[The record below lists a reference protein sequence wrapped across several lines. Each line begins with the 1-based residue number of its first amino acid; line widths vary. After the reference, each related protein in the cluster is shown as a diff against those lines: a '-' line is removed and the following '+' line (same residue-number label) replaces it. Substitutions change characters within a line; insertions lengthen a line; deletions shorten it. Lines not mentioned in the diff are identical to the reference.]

1 HTNEKSRQ
9 IYGLNGVFGFTPSF
23 YYMTEFDLQSGFDK
37 KKGLFHFSK
46 IGYEIVKG
54 FHLIGIEEY
63 RKSDFHNEKT
73 LLNAHGLG
81 AQWYPR
87 PHFDF
92 EAIWNKRRVA
102 QQSND
107 YTDYAYLMM
116 HYYF

>member
-1 HTNEKSRQ
+1 
-9 IYGLNGVFGFTPSF
+9 
-23 YYMTEFDLQSGFDK
+23 M
-37 KKGLFHFSK
+37 
-46 IGYEIVKG
+46 KG
-54 FHLIGIEEY
+54 FHLIGIDEY
-63 RKSDFHNEKT
+63 NKSDLKNDKT

-87 PHFDF
+87 PHFDI

-102 QQSND
+102 QQSSD